1 MKTSIMVGGA
11 THTDMQSMVE
21 FVQHAERLGVDY
33 AWSAEGWSQDAV
45 TSLAYL
51 AGQTKRIILGTGV
64 MQISARAP
72 SMMAMTALSLHDLS
86 GGRFV

>member
-11 THTDMQSMVE
+11 THADMQSTVE

-45 TSLAYL
+45 TSCMRGCAWR
-51 AGQTKRIILGTGV
+51 QRR
-64 MQISARAP
+64 RADQHAQAVCRLY
-72 SMMAMTALSLHDLS
+72 SVSHLSIANDCS
-86 GGRFV
+86 

>member
-51 AGQTKRIILGTGV
+51 AGQTKRIILGTGHYAG
-64 MQISARAP
+64 ISFARAP
-72 SMMAMTALSLHDLS
+72 V
-86 GGRFV
+86 GGIELLT